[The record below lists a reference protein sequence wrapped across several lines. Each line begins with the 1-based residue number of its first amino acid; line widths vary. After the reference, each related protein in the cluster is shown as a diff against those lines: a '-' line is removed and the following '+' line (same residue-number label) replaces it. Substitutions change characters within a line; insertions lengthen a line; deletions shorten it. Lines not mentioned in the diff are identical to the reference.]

1 MAREWFFLVL
11 LNSSSFSA
19 ILLSHLSQLELGPQ
33 HLVLLSLEGTLG
45 LLKGGLE
52 F

>member
-19 ILLSHLSQLELGPQ
+19 ILLALLAKLQLGPQ
-33 HLVLLSLEGTLG
+33 HLVLLSLEGALG
-45 LLKGGLE
+45 LFQSSLQL
-52 F
+52 